1 MFPTFVSGTYFYFMT
16 YQVKVHPKKVYEAVT
31 HEFTLTDEN
40 GKDLMLRK
48 WEDWNEGG
56 YYIFENDRWVDF
68 QPDEELDDFITYDLD
83 F

>member
-1 MFPTFVSGTYFYFMT
+1 MSFK
-16 YQVKVHPKKVYEAVT
+16 VKVHPKKVYEAVT
-31 HEFTLTDEN
+31 HEFTLTNKD
-40 GKDLMLRK
+40 GKDLILRK
-48 WEDWNEGG
+48 WEDTNGGG